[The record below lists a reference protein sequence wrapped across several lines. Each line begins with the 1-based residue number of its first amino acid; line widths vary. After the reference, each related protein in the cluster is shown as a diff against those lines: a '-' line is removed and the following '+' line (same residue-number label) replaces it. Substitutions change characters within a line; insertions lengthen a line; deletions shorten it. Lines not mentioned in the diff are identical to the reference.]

1 MNQVKLA
8 IDAVLSHYPT
18 IQAIYLFGSFATENE
33 RPDSDADVAL
43 LFAPDETKTSG
54 SLIRSRLHSEL
65 EHLLCRDVDLINLR
79 SVSTVLQKEIIAAD
93 RRVYVGDEKAAAEFE
108 MLTLSLYQKLNEER
122 AEIIES
128 AIAGGRLHQV

>member
-18 IQAIYLFGSFATENE
+18 VQAIYLFGSFATENE

-43 LFAPDETKTSG
+43 LFAPDEAKTFG

-65 EHLLCRDVDLINLR
+65 EHLFCRDVDLINVR

-122 AEIIES
+122 SEIIES